1 MGAKMKIRNLLV
13 VAAALLGGCQSVEP
27 LRPDISA
34 RPVPSRLDEIA
45 YINVLREAYVQ
56 AEGPLCYNG
65 SKLKPFK
72 DKFAEG
78 LPRYDEEQETSAGGQ
93 CITYRDQPS
102 EEDLHRYLDAGF
114 GLTDLYCQRFF
125 TIAAN
130 SAQNRRFQRNAGNT
144 LDALMGTVLTAAKAG
159 TTALGIVNGGFEA
172 VDATYQN
179 IDSSFLVAP
188 EMETVRK
195 LVHAA
200 QADYRA
206 RARNDANFPKRYPA
220 ARAVLERY
228 AGLCTFTGMRQL
240 VTDSVKG
247 QTSELT
253 AAAAKAGTNTAPP
266 APLVPGAVPAAVQP
280 APERSPE
287 ARVIIPSG

>member
-1 MGAKMKIRNLLV
+1 
-13 VAAALLGGCQSVEP
+13 

-45 YINVLREAYVQ
+45 YINVLREAYVPTT
-56 AEGPLCYNG
+56 GGLCYDG

-78 LPRYDEEQETSAGGQ
+78 LPRYDGDQETAGGGQ

-125 TIAAN
+125 TIVAN

-179 IDSSFLVAP
+179 IDASFLVAP
-188 EMETVRK
+188 EMDTVRK

-200 QADYRA
+200 QADYRV
-206 RARNDANFPKRYPA
+206 RARDEVNFPKRYPA

-247 QTSELT
+247 QTSQLT
-253 AAAAKAGTNTAPP
+253 AAATKGEADSAPPTPP
-266 APLVPGAVPAAVQP
+266 APGPAPRDGQP
-280 APERSPE
+280 ASQPSPE